1 MWMLVIAVLVAGCA
15 VQTETYQFGNDHI
28 QLMQTQNLW
37 NDNAVVYTDCPKLY
51 NGFCPEGSPKQVVI
65 MPGKLPGIVSSGVQ
79 AGAVLGG
86 SAIIADGLR
95 DSKTKVNMK
104 NTNRNDVRASTV
116 NPR

>member
-1 MWMLVIAVLVAGCA
+1 MRIVLLSLVLVGCA
-15 VQTETYQFGNDHI
+15 AQTETYQFGNDYL
-28 QLMQTQNLW
+28 QLFQTQNLW

-51 NGFCPEGSPKQVVI
+51 NGYCPEGSPKQVVI
-65 MPGKLPGIVSSGVQ
+65 MPGKLPGLVAGGMQ

-116 NPR
+116 NPK